1 LKVAA
6 IIPVKTFAYAKT
18 RLQLPQKVTIEL
30 CKLMFE
36 EVLKTIV
43 DSDID
48 TIVVIT
54 KDKDAIAIG
63 KLYDVIQIIDDK
75 ETGVN
80 NAVSLADK
88 YLEKNGF
95 DMSIV
100 FPQDIPLMQRE
111 DIDNLS
117 KFSSPNSVLV
127 VPSRRFD
134 GTNALLRSPVNIME
148 THYDE
153 DSYKIHL
160 QTGRTR
166 TNKASLVLMRRI
178 MIDVDNNEDLEFVL
192 GQNEKPEFC
201 ETIERIYSK
210 NNRSFQSSL

>member
-1 LKVAA
+1 MKVAA
-6 IIPVKTFAYAKT
+6 IIPVKTFAKAKT
-18 RLQLPQKVTIEL
+18 RLQLPQKAKDAL

-36 EVLKTIV
+36 EVLKTII

-48 TIVVIT
+48 TVIVVS
-54 KDKDAIAIG
+54 KDKDAIEIG
-63 KLYDVIQIIDDK
+63 KSYDVIQIIDNN

-88 YLEKNGF
+88 YLANNGF
-95 DMSIV
+95 DASIV
-100 FPQDIPLMQRE
+100 FPQDIPFMQRE
-111 DIDNLS
+111 DIDNLL
-117 KFSSPNSVLV
+117 KFSSSNSVLV

-160 QTGRTR
+160 QTGRKHTR
-166 TNKASLVLMRRI
+166 NTSLVLIRRI
-178 MIDVDNNEDLEFVL
+178 MMDVDNNDDLEFVL
-192 GQNEKPEFC
+192 GQNENSEIC
-201 ETIERIYSK
+201 EKIKTIISQK
-210 NNRSFQSSL
+210 L

>member
-1 LKVAA
+1 MKVAA
-6 IIPVKTFAYAKT
+6 IIPVKTFSKAKT
-18 RLQLPQKVTIEL
+18 RLSLPQKAKDEL

-36 EVLKTIV
+36 EVLQTIV

-48 TIVVIT
+48 GIVVVT
-54 KDKDAIAIG
+54 KDKDAIEIG
-63 KLYDVIQIIDDK
+63 KSYDVIQIADD

-88 YLEKNGF
+88 HLAKNGF

-100 FPQDIPLMQRE
+100 FPQDIPFMQKE
-111 DIDNLS
+111 DIERLL
-117 KFSSPNSVLV
+117 KFSSANSVLV

-134 GTNALLRSPVNIME
+134 GTNALLRNPVNIIE

-153 DSYKIHL
+153 DSYKIHM
-160 QTGRTR
+160 QTGRAYA
-166 TNKASLVLMRRI
+166 NKTSLVLMRRI
-178 MIDVDNNEDLEFVL
+178 MMDVDNNEDLAFVL

-201 ETIERIYSK
+201 EKMKDLLKKLRD
-210 NNRSFQSSL
+210 